1 MSDSGEHKL
10 AKDSPKI
17 NRVTFVGASSIILVI
32 ALWGIIA
39 PENAAETIGV
49 LVNWVSEGLGWYYIL
64 LATVILVFVVSWPCP
79 STARSPRASESKPDY
94 NLFTWGRCCS
104 PRASAST

>member
-32 ALWGIIA
+32 ALWDIA
-39 PENAAETIGV
+39 PENPGTIGV
-49 LVNWVSEGLGWYYIL
+49 LVNWFQGLG
-64 LATVILVFVVSWPCP
+64 TTS
-79 STARSPRASESKPDY
+79 
-94 NLFTWGRCCS
+94 CS
-104 PRASAST
+104 PR